1 MAIKAFRE
9 IDMERG
15 RLGDMSTSTLARAR
29 PRCPSA
35 LLVAV
40 GLAVGFGVAQATG
53 VRALGGAVFALGGLA
68 AAWLW
73 VQRRGWAVALGL
85 GALYVAA
92 FVLAHVLALGVGF
105 PAWLAVSLV
114 TVVAAGVTF
123 GVVDRAQADSAGN

>member
-1 MAIKAFRE
+1 
-9 IDMERG
+9 
-15 RLGDMSTSTLARAR
+15 MSTSTLTRTR
-29 PRCPSA
+29 FPSA

-40 GLAVGFGVAQATG
+40 GLAAGFAIAQGTG
-53 VRALGGAVFALGGLA
+53 VRAVGGAVFALGGLG

-105 PAWLAVSLV
+105 PAWPAVSLV

-123 GVVDRAQADSAGN
+123 GVADRLRPEPAVI

>member
-1 MAIKAFRE
+1 
-9 IDMERG
+9 
-15 RLGDMSTSTLARAR
+15 MSTSTLTRTR
-29 PRCPSA
+29 FPSA

-40 GLAVGFGVAQATG
+40 GLAAGFGIAQGTG
-53 VRALGGAVFALGGLA
+53 IRALGGAVFALGGLG

-92 FVLAHVLALGVGF
+92 FVLAHVLAIGAGF

-114 TVVAAGVTF
+114 TLAAAGVTF
-123 GVVDRAQADSAGN
+123 AAADRLRTDDNGD